1 MQKVLYGFSQEAA
14 CKMGLDIVDLLLL
27 RWFVR
32 FRESGNMVKKEI
44 DGETYYWVNY
54 GGVCDNYPILNVKKT
69 AIYRHF
75 KKMADKGIL
84 KRYTLKVEGTYSL
97 YNLGREYDRLLID
110 NMAIEKVDAV

>member
-1 MQKVLYGFSQEAA
+1 
-14 CKMGLDIVDLLLL
+14 
-27 RWFVR
+27 
-32 FRESGNMVKKEI
+32 MVKKEI

-54 GGVCDNYPILNVKKT
+54 KGVCDNYPILNVKKT

-97 YNLGREYDRLLID
+97 YNLDKEYEKLLVKH
-110 NMAIEKVDAV
+110 KVLDEYIG

>member
-14 CKMGLDIVDLLLL
+14 CELGLDIVDLLLL

-32 FRESGNMVKKEI
+32 FIKSGNMVKKEI

-54 GGVCDNYPILNVKKT
+54 KGVCDNYPILNVKKT

-97 YNLGREYDRLLID
+97 YNLDTEYEKLLVKH
-110 NMAIEKVDAV
+110 KVLDEYIG

>member
-14 CKMGLDIVDLLLL
+14 CELGLDLVDLLLL

-54 GGVCDNYPILNVKKT
+54 SGVCDNYPILNVQKT
-69 AIYRHF
+69 VIYRHF

-84 KRYTLKVEGTYSL
+84 K
-97 YNLGREYDRLLID
+97 
-110 NMAIEKVDAV
+110 

>member
-14 CKMGLDIVDLLLL
+14 CELGLDIVDLLLL

-32 FRESGNMVKKEI
+32 FIKSSNMVKKEI

-54 GGVCDNYPILNVKKT
+54 KGVCDNYPILNVKKT

-97 YNLGREYDRLLID
+97 YNLDKEYENLLVKH
-110 NMAIEKVDAV
+110 KVLDEYIG